1 MPDRTACYDEL
12 QEPQKRGQATEAI
25 IQSAFVLR
33 DIPVLVPTYGTESY
47 DLVVEVGGRFHRIQC
62 KTAYRKREG
71 TVEFETVSAHLGQD
85 GSDRCGYDGR
95 AAYFAVYDPI
105 NDNQYLIPVSE
116 RTRDT
121 MELRV
126 RESATDHRVGIDWAG
141 EYRLENQLEELRR
154 P

>member
-1 MPDRTACYDEL
+1 MVDRTACYEEL

-33 DIPVLVPTYGTESY
+33 DIPVLVPTYSTEPY
-47 DLVVEVGGRFHRIQC
+47 DLVVEVGGRFYRIEC

-71 TVEFETVSAHLGQD
+71 TVAFETVSSQPARD
-85 GSDRCGYDGR
+85 GSDRCGYDGP

-105 NDNQYLIPVSE
+105 NDNRYLIPVSE
-116 RTRDT
+116 STRDT
-121 MELRV
+121 MELRF
-126 RESATDHRVGIDWAG
+126 RESTTDHRVGIDRAG
-141 EYRLENQLEELRR
+141 EYLLDNRLEELRR